1 MAKISASNDFL
12 AGQCG
17 FYIFGAFGGYLV
29 SEIVS

>member
-17 FYIFGAFGGYLV
+17 VYIFGAFGGYLASALV
-29 SEIVS
+29 S